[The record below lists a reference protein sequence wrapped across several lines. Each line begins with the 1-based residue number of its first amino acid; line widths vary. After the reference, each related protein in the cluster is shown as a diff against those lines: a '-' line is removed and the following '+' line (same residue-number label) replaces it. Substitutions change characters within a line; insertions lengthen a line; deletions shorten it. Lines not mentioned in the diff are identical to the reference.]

1 MATSIKGS
9 CLCGSVRYECKAEP
23 IMQGHCQCRDCQKE
37 SGTSHASF
45 MVFPKAAVQISGPTK
60 EYRSKADSGNTVSRC
75 FCPNCGS
82 QVYGGT
88 SGFPDGVAITAATLD
103 DPRLFKPQMVAYTM
117 RGHAWDQ
124 LDPALP
130 KFERMPPMQ

>member
-37 SGTSHASF
+37 TGTGHASF
-45 MVFPKAAVQISGPTK
+45 LVFPMAAVQISGPTK

-103 DPRLFKPQMVAYTM
+103 DPSLFKPQMVAYTI

-124 LDPALP
+124 MDAALP